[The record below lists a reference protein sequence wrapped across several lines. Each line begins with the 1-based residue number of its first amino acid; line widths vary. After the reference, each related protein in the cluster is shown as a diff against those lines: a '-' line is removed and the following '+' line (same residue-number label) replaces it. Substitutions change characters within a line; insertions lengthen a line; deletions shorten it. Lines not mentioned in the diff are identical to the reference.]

1 MYIVIEEFNDLED
14 NKYKYKK
21 DDLYPNKKTEIN
33 IERIEALSSSNN
45 LLKKPLIKKIELN
58 DASLEQ
64 IIAFIKRE
72 KIELKEQI
80 INLINN
86 FNKPSENV
94 ENEEEFQKL
103 KKKAKKM
110 KLIFSDDIGFEELK
124 TIIEEKENK

>member
-1 MYIVIEEFNDLED
+1 MYIVIEDFNDLED

-21 DDLYPNKKTEIN
+21 DDLYPNKKVEIN
-33 IERIEALSSSNN
+33 NERIEALSSENN

-72 KIELKEQI
+72 ELELKEQI

-86 FNKPSENV
+86 INKQEENI
-94 ENEEEFQKL
+94 EDEKEFQNL

-110 KLIFSDDIGFEELK
+110 KLIFSDDINFEELK
-124 TIIEEKENK
+124 AIVEEKENK